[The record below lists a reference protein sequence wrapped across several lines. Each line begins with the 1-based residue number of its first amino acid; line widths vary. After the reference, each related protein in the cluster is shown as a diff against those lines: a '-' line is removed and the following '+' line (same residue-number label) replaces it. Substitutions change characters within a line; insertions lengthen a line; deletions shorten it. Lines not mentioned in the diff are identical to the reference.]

1 MLKEETKTRKLPD
14 ILTVREQKDLLAQ
27 PNPKA
32 PTGLRNLCLMRLML
46 NAGLRLSET
55 TNLKP
60 EDLDLTEGRLT
71 IVNNN
76 NNKERILLL
85 GEEDLQLLNRW
96 MEIKPESEY
105 IFPTLK
111 GNMLDS
117 RYIRE
122 MVKRLAKK
130 AGIEKNIFPH
140 TLRHT
145 FAADLYRKT
154 RNIRMVQEALGHADL
169 STTMIYTYIIDEE
182 LDDAMKFFRQG
193 SAA

>member
-1 MLKEETKTRKLPD
+1 MLKEEKKTRKLPD
-14 ILTVREQKDLLAQ
+14 ILTVEEQKDLLAQ

-46 NAGLRLSET
+46 NAGLRLSEII
-55 TNLKP
+55 NLKP
-60 EDLDLTEGRLT
+60 GDLDLANSRL
-71 IVNNN
+71 IVKN
-76 NNKERILLL
+76 NNKERVLLL
-85 GEEDLQLLNRW
+85 GEEDRDLLNQW
-96 MEIKPESEY
+96 MEIRPKGEY
-105 IFPTLK
+105 VFSTLK

-130 AGIEKNIFPH
+130 ANIKKNIFPH

-182 LDDAMKFFRQG
+182 LEDAMKFFRQG